1 MVAEIGTVNNDVA
14 LMKATIDKTLSY
26 NPTVFAGAMGMMAR
40 EYNGTPKQ
48 TEADEI
54 RRLRRAGT
62 VFAEYVTEGDGIRRS
77 AQERRPVYDIN
88 GANASKQSA
97 QFMRRT
103 SEFLTKCP

>member
-1 MVAEIGTVNNDVA
+1 
-14 LMKATIDKTLSY
+14 
-26 NPTVFAGAMGMMAR
+26 MMAR

-77 AQERRPVYDIN
+77 AQERLPVYDIS
-88 GANASKQSA
+88 GANAAKQSA
-97 QFMRRT
+97 QFERLT